1 MLLGVKATHVMS
13 AEITYKHIVNDSYS
27 VTVKVYRDCNGAQLS
42 AGSVMLKSACKTI
55 TVPFNFIY
63 IRDVTGIPTSCGIAS
78 RCKGTFKYGIEE
90 YTLVGGFTLPNDTCC
105 DNTLSW
111 EMNARNSSITTGAA
125 NKNYYVE
132 TKFNK
137 CLAPHNSSPSFV
149 DIPTFLIGVNT
160 NQNISNAAY
169 DSIDNDILTYEL
181 TQPLQSVGVSIPY
194 SGSFAPNKPLTFLG
208 FPNINLSLP
217 SGFHFDS
224 LTSNMAFRPTV
235 NNQVTVMVVKVNEFR
250 KINGIYTQ
258 IGSVLRDAQVIV
270 MNDSTNSAPSL
281 GDPSRKLCRKI
292 GNTCFTIPITDGNTT
307 DTVSVSVKST
317 IPSITY
323 NNIGTKP
330 SEPIVEV
337 CMYIDSAMLLST
349 QKPQFTV
356 LVDDNHC
363 PLSIKTSKTY
373 TLDFADELP
382 DSFAIETNIVDCK
395 YVEAKLINN
404 NTQTPQI
411 KPTKVIW
418 EMANS
423 IDTFTYI
430 NNTTIKAR
438 INDTGWVKVSANI
451 SSTQYCSS
459 LNYVDSVYIGS
470 ERFFK
475 IGLGADKVF
484 CFKQQD
490 TLQITDTLIKGVAPY
505 TYKWSTGNT
514 DTLSNTIY
522 TPTSGTSKYWVE
534 VTDSNKCVAFD
545 DVFISNYTPQV
556 SLLAP
561 LQSCSGQPYVAKANL
576 SGAIQS
582 TYEWVGYSTNNL
594 LLVDTPTT
602 NKNYRFLLIDSFGCK
617 VDTSIFVTV
626 YNPQISI
633 SGKTTLCQYDT
644 LALQSNKTGGLPPTQ
659 VTWQPATI
667 ISDSLTVLPLHNA
680 GSYTVSATSK
690 DGFGCTFTDS
700 VIVKINALP
709 TVILTPVGPYCE
721 TDNNASLTSKA
732 SPSGGKWFGIGI
744 INDSIFSPTTALK
757 GTDTIAYTYLDIA
770 TGCFGADTMQVQ
782 VWGQPKAD
790 FVALKTVGLPNDT
803 IQFINITSN
812 PSSTTNQWDMGDFGK
827 AGNIQ
832 TSINAQHS
840 YADTGAY
847 TVKLW
852 VNNGVCPPDSI
863 IKTAYIKIGS
873 NYLSVLSI
881 DRNKLLIYPN
891 PAKDRLTIEAD
902 NILAEIVL
910 IDVLGRR
917 YTVESNISTTKTEID
932 IQHLAAGI
940 YIIEAKDIEGNM
952 YKSKVQISR

>member
-1 MLLGVKATHVMS
+1 MATHLMS

-42 AGSVMLKSACKTI
+42 SGSLILQSGCKTTAI
-55 TVPFNFIY
+55 PFSFRNIK
-63 IRDVTGIPTSCGIAS
+63 DVTGIPTRCGIAS
-78 RCKGTFKYGIEE
+78 RCSGTFKYGIEE
-90 YTLVGGFTLPNDTCC
+90 HTFVGGFILPNDTCC
-105 DNTLSW
+105 NYTLSW

-125 NKNYYVE
+125 NQNYYVE

-169 DSIDNDILTYEL
+169 DSVDNDIVTYEL
-181 TQPLQSVGVSIPY
+181 TLPLKGAGLSIPY
-194 SGSFAPNKPLTFLG
+194 SGSFAPNRPLTFLG

-224 LTSNMAFRPTV
+224 LTSNMAFRPTI

-250 KINGIYTQ
+250 KINGVYTQ

-281 GDPSRKLCRKI
+281 GEPSTKLCRKV
-292 GNTCFTIPITDGNTT
+292 GNTCLTIPITDGNAT
-307 DTVSVSVKST
+307 DTVSVSVKSS

-349 QKPQFTV
+349 QKPKFTV

-373 TLDFADELP
+373 TIDFADELP

-404 NTQTPQI
+404 NTQIPQI
-411 KPTKVIW
+411 KPTGVIW
-418 EMANS
+418 QMANS
-423 IDTFTYI
+423 VDTFTYV

-438 INDTGWVKVSANI
+438 INDTGWVKVSVNLN
-451 SSTQYCSS
+451 STQYCSS
-459 LNYVDSVYIGS
+459 RNYVDSVYIGS

-484 CFKQQD
+484 CFRQQD
-490 TLQITDTLIKGVAPY
+490 TLQITDTIIKGVAPY
-505 TYKWSTGNT
+505 TYKWSTSNT
-514 DTLSNTIY
+514 DTLSTTIY
-522 TPTSGTSKYWVE
+522 TPKSGTSKYWVE

-576 SGAIQS
+576 SGAIQP

-594 LLVDTPTT
+594 LLVDTPTA
-602 NKNYRFLLIDSFGCK
+602 NKNYRFILTDSFGCK
-617 VDTSIFVTV
+617 VDTSIFITV
-626 YNPQISI
+626 YKPQISI
-633 SGKTTLCQYDT
+633 SGKTALCQYDT
-644 LALQSNKTGGLPPTQ
+644 LTLQANKTGGLPPTQ
-659 VTWQPATI
+659 ITWHPSTTI
-667 ISDSLTVLPLHNA
+667 GDNLSILPLHSA
-680 GSYTVSATSK
+680 GNKTISATIK
-690 DGFGCTFTDS
+690 DGFGCTYKDS
-700 VIVKINALP
+700 VVVTVNALP
-709 TVILTPVGPYCE
+709 TITINPVGPYCE
-721 TDNNASLTSKA
+721 TNSNVSLVSNANPK
-732 SPSGGKWFGIGI
+732 GGKWFGLGI
-744 INDSIFSPTTALK
+744 INDSTFSPAIALK
-757 GTDTIAYTYLDIA
+757 GTNTIAYTYLDTT
-770 TGCFGADTMQVQ
+770 TGCYGADSLQIQ

-790 FVALKTVGLPNDT
+790 FVALKTIGLPNDT
-803 IQFINITSN
+803 IQFINTTSN
-812 PSSTTNQWDMGDFGK
+812 PSSTTNRWDMGDFGK

-832 TSINAQHS
+832 TTINAQHS
-840 YADTGAY
+840 YADTGVY
-847 TVKLW
+847 DVKLW
-852 VNNGVCPPDSI
+852 VSNSICPPDSI
-863 IKTAYIKIGS
+863 IKIAYIKIGS
-873 NYLSVLSI
+873 NYLSVLGISK
-881 DRNKLLIYPN
+881 NKLLIYPN
-891 PAKDRLTIEAD
+891 PAKDRLIIEAD
-902 NILAEIVL
+902 NILGEIVL

-917 YTVESNISTTKTEID
+917 YTVESNINATRAEVNIECLPT
-932 IQHLAAGI
+932 GI
-940 YIIEAKDIEGNM
+940 YVIEARDIEGNT

>member
-1 MLLGVKATHVMS
+1 MLLGVKATHLMS
-13 AEITYKHIVNDSYS
+13 AEITYRHIVNDSFS
-27 VTVKVYRDCNGAQLS
+27 VTVKVYRDCNGIQL
-42 AGSVMLKSACKTI
+42 GNLPLTLKSACKTI
-55 TVPFNFIY
+55 SVPLVFKSF
-63 IRDVTGIPTSCGIAS
+63 RDVTGIPAGCGVNS
-78 RCKGTFKYGIEE
+78 RCSGSFKYGIEE
-90 YTLVGGFTLPNDTCC
+90 HIYTGGFKLPNDACC
-105 DNTLSW
+105 DYTLSW
-111 EMNARNSSITTGAA
+111 EQQARNVAITTGAA
-125 NKNYYVE
+125 NYNYYVE

-149 DIPTFLIGVNT
+149 SLPTFLIGVGT

-169 DSIDNDILTYEL
+169 DSIDNDIVTYEL
-181 TQPLQSVGVSIPY
+181 TQPLEGSGMYIPY
-194 SGSFAPNKPLTFLG
+194 SGTFAPNKPLTFLG

-224 LTSNMAFRPTV
+224 LTSNMAFRPTI

-307 DTVSVSVKST
+307 DTVSVSVKSS

-373 TLDFADELP
+373 TIDFADELP
-382 DSFAIETNIVDCK
+382 DSFAIETNIVDCR
-395 YVEAKLINN
+395 YVEAKLKNN
-404 NTQTPQI
+404 NTQIPQI
-411 KPTKVIW
+411 KPTDVIW
-418 EMANS
+418 QMANHK
-423 IDTFTYI
+423 DTFTYS
-430 NNTTIKAR
+430 NNTSMR
-438 INDTGWVKVSANI
+438 SRFNDTGWVKISVKVI
-451 SSTQYCSS
+451 SSQHCTTRD
-459 LNYVDSVYIGS
+459 YVDSVYIGS
-470 ERFFK
+470 ERFFR

-490 TLQITDTLIKGVAPY
+490 TLQVVDTLIKGVAPY
-505 TYKWSTGNT
+505 TYKWSTGNA
-514 DTLSNTIY
+514 DTLSTIIF
-522 TPTSGTSKYWVE
+522 TPVSGMRKYWVE
-534 VTDSNKCVAFD
+534 VTDANNCLSTDAVLVGSFSPA
-545 DVFISNYTPQV
+545 V
-556 SLLAP
+556 SFLAP

-576 SGAIQS
+576 SGSIQP

-594 LLVDTPTT
+594 LLVDTPTA
-602 NKNYRFLLIDSFGCK
+602 NKNYRFVLTDSFGCK

-626 YNPQISI
+626 YKPQISI

-644 LALQSNKTGGLPPTQ
+644 LTLQSNKTGGLLPTQ
-659 VTWQPATI
+659 VTWQPSAI
-667 ISDSLTVLPLHNA
+667 ISDNLTVLPLHSA
-680 GSYTVSATSK
+680 GNKIITATIK
-690 DGFGCTFTDS
+690 DGFGCTYKDS
-700 VIVKINALP
+700 VVVMINASP
-709 TVILTPVGPYCE
+709 TINLNPAGPYCE
-721 TDNNASLTSKA
+721 TNGNISLVSKA
-732 SPSGGKWFGIGI
+732 SPSGGKWFGTGV
-744 INDSIFSPTTALK
+744 INDSTFSPVIALK
-757 GTDTIAYTYLDIA
+757 GTNTIAYTYLDTT
-770 TGCFGADTMQVQ
+770 TGCYGADSLQVQ
-782 VWGQPKAD
+782 VWRQPKAD
-790 FVALKTVGLPNDT
+790 FVALKTIGLPNDT

-812 PSSTTNQWDMGDFGK
+812 PSATANQWNMGDFGK

-832 TSINAQHS
+832 TSINAQHI

-873 NYLSVLSI
+873 NYLSVFGISK
-881 DRNKLLIYPN
+881 NKLLIYPN

-902 NILAEIVL
+902 NALAEIVL
-910 IDVLGRR
+910 VDVLGRR

-932 IQHLAAGI
+932 IQHLSAGI
-940 YIIEAKDIEGNM
+940 YVIEANDIEGNM
-952 YKSKVQISR
+952 YTSKVQISR